1 MENVNA
7 IFAQAIKDLRG
18 TGFAI
23 TPATPHFQM
32 AEAEK
37 QLRAAAGAI
46 CAQRGQS
53 FKWRTEYAKVAQWL
67 SDNNGRGL
75 LLMGGTGNGKTLMLD
90 AVAAVMLV
98 KLKVFCN
105 KVAACDIANVT
116 QLRKACAQRF
126 SILDDLGTESDLVDF
141 GARKSIAEEFV
152 YSIEA
157 AGSLGMISTNLDPT
171 MIKQR
176 YGERVLDRLRG
187 GFFTVHFG
195 GESFRKQ

>member
-18 TGFAI
+18 TGFEI

-46 CAQRGQS
+46 CAQRGQA
-53 FKWRTEYAKVAQWL
+53 FNWRTEYAKVAQWL

-126 SILDDLGTESDLVDF
+126 SILDDF

-176 YGERVLDRLRG
+176 YGERVIDRLRG

-195 GESFRKQ
+195 GDSFRKQ

>member
-90 AVAAVMLV
+90 AIAAVLLV
-98 KLKVFCN
+98 ELKVFCS
-105 KVAACDIANVT
+105 KVAAHEIAT
-116 QLRKACAQRF
+116 AEQLRKVCAQRI
-126 SILDDLGTESDLVDF
+126 SILDDLGTETDIVDY

-152 YSIEA
+152 HAMEA
-157 AGSLGMISTNLDPT
+157 SGGLALISTNLDAQ
-171 MIKQR
+171 MIRSR
-176 YGERVLDRLRG
+176 YGERTLDRLRG
-187 GFFTVHFG
+187 GYFTINFR

>member
-1 MENVNA
+1 
-7 IFAQAIKDLRG
+7 
-18 TGFAI
+18 
-23 TPATPHFQM
+23 
-32 AEAEK
+32 
-37 QLRAAAGAI
+37 
-46 CAQRGQS
+46 
-53 FKWRTEYAKVAQWL
+53 
-67 SDNNGRGL
+67 
-75 LLMGGTGNGKTLMLD
+75 MGGTGNGKTLMLD

-105 KVAACDIANVT
+105 KVAACDIANVM

-171 MIKQR
+171 MIKKR

-195 GESFRKQ
+195 GDSFRKQ